1 LGFLDIFLNTD
12 VLWRALP
19 MLLRGLWNTV
29 LLGVSTIVLGT
40 ILGVL
45 VCLVRLYAWVP
56 FRLLAVLYI
65 DIVRALPALVLLIL
79 IYFALPFAGVLL
91 DPFPAALLA
100 LCLAMGAYTA
110 EVVRAGIQAVPRG
123 QFEASAALGLSFWT
137 TLSRVVLPQAL
148 RLVVPPHVSNCV
160 SVVKDTAL
168 ATVVTMPELMRQAQ
182 DAQALFANP
191 TPLIG
196 AALIYVILLWPLV
209 RFTAGS
215 RPAPCAP
222 RPDKGVSMSDGSSY
236 FLYHSIGQYPGK
248 PDDLSRA
255 MAEFG
260 EVWGACDDGQWAYAL
275 GKRASFL
282 ERWRAI
288 LNAPE
293 GSVTTCESVTQG
305 FHALLTALPERY
317 LRGRRVLVAADAF
330 PSNHFLLQGLEAR
343 LGFTL
348 ATVPLRQGAS
358 WVEPEDFLD
367 RWRPDVGIALL
378 TWVSSTSSH
387 RLDLAPLVAHGRAMG
402 SLVGVDVTQAAGLLP
417 YDAQDPAV
425 DFTIST
431 SLKWMCGTPGAGILH
446 VTPALVTECEPEVR
460 GWFSQ
465 DDPFNWDITR
475 FSFATDARR
484 FDSGTPAIVSAVA
497 SLPALDWHAGQD
509 RARLLAHNRGSR
521 TASSWPPRTCG

>member
-110 EVVRAGIQAVPRG
+110 EVVRAGIQAVSRG

-209 RFTAGS
+209 RFTA
-215 RPAPCAP
+215 
-222 RPDKGVSMSDGSSY
+222 
-236 FLYHSIGQYPGK
+236 
-248 PDDLSRA
+248 
-255 MAEFG
+255 
-260 EVWGACDDGQWAYAL
+260 W
-275 GKRASFL
+275 
-282 ERWRAI
+282 
-288 LNAPE
+288 
-293 GSVTTCESVTQG
+293 
-305 FHALLTALPERY
+305 
-317 LRGRRVLVAADAF
+317 
-330 PSNHFLLQGLEAR
+330 LEAR
-343 LGFTL
+343 
-348 ATVPLRQGAS
+348 AM
-358 WVEPEDFLD
+358 
-367 RWRPDVGIALL
+367 
-378 TWVSSTSSH
+378 
-387 RLDLAPLVAHGRAMG
+387 RA
-402 SLVGVDVTQAAGLLP
+402 QA
-417 YDAQDPAV
+417 
-425 DFTIST
+425 
-431 SLKWMCGTPGAGILH
+431 
-446 VTPALVTECEPEVR
+446 R
-460 GWFSQ
+460 
-465 DDPFNWDITR
+465 
-475 FSFATDARR
+475 
-484 FDSGTPAIVSAVA
+484 
-497 SLPALDWHAGQD
+497 
-509 RARLLAHNRGSR
+509 
-521 TASSWPPRTCG
+521 

>member
-1 LGFLDIFLNTD
+1 MGFLDIFLNTD

-110 EVVRAGIQAVPRG
+110 EVVRAGIQAVSRG

-209 RFTAGS
+209 RFTA
-215 RPAPCAP
+215 
-222 RPDKGVSMSDGSSY
+222 
-236 FLYHSIGQYPGK
+236 
-248 PDDLSRA
+248 
-255 MAEFG
+255 
-260 EVWGACDDGQWAYAL
+260 W
-275 GKRASFL
+275 
-282 ERWRAI
+282 
-288 LNAPE
+288 
-293 GSVTTCESVTQG
+293 
-305 FHALLTALPERY
+305 
-317 LRGRRVLVAADAF
+317 
-330 PSNHFLLQGLEAR
+330 LEAR
-343 LGFTL
+343 
-348 ATVPLRQGAS
+348 AM
-358 WVEPEDFLD
+358 
-367 RWRPDVGIALL
+367 
-378 TWVSSTSSH
+378 
-387 RLDLAPLVAHGRAMG
+387 RA
-402 SLVGVDVTQAAGLLP
+402 QA
-417 YDAQDPAV
+417 
-425 DFTIST
+425 
-431 SLKWMCGTPGAGILH
+431 
-446 VTPALVTECEPEVR
+446 R
-460 GWFSQ
+460 
-465 DDPFNWDITR
+465 
-475 FSFATDARR
+475 
-484 FDSGTPAIVSAVA
+484 
-497 SLPALDWHAGQD
+497 
-509 RARLLAHNRGSR
+509 
-521 TASSWPPRTCG
+521 

>member
-1 LGFLDIFLNTD
+1 MGFLDIFLNTD

-56 FRLLAVLYI
+56 FRLLAVLYV

-79 IYFALPFAGVLL
+79 IYFALPFAGVVL

-110 EVVRAGIQAVPRG
+110 EVVRAGIQAVSRG

-209 RFTAGS
+209 RFTA
-215 RPAPCAP
+215 
-222 RPDKGVSMSDGSSY
+222 
-236 FLYHSIGQYPGK
+236 
-248 PDDLSRA
+248 
-255 MAEFG
+255 
-260 EVWGACDDGQWAYAL
+260 W
-275 GKRASFL
+275 
-282 ERWRAI
+282 
-288 LNAPE
+288 
-293 GSVTTCESVTQG
+293 
-305 FHALLTALPERY
+305 
-317 LRGRRVLVAADAF
+317 
-330 PSNHFLLQGLEAR
+330 LEAR
-343 LGFTL
+343 
-348 ATVPLRQGAS
+348 AM
-358 WVEPEDFLD
+358 
-367 RWRPDVGIALL
+367 
-378 TWVSSTSSH
+378 
-387 RLDLAPLVAHGRAMG
+387 RA
-402 SLVGVDVTQAAGLLP
+402 QA
-417 YDAQDPAV
+417 
-425 DFTIST
+425 
-431 SLKWMCGTPGAGILH
+431 
-446 VTPALVTECEPEVR
+446 R
-460 GWFSQ
+460 
-465 DDPFNWDITR
+465 
-475 FSFATDARR
+475 
-484 FDSGTPAIVSAVA
+484 
-497 SLPALDWHAGQD
+497 
-509 RARLLAHNRGSR
+509 
-521 TASSWPPRTCG
+521 